1 MIPWDCVAL
10 FDDGD
15 GWAIFLDVVTGF
27 QRQHLRSFGA
37 FTKASTSPVEVGA
50 PGPTSRNGTLGLLV
64 LRIET

>member
-27 QRQHLRSFGA
+27 QHPRSFGT

-50 PGPTSRNGTLGLLV
+50 RGRQV